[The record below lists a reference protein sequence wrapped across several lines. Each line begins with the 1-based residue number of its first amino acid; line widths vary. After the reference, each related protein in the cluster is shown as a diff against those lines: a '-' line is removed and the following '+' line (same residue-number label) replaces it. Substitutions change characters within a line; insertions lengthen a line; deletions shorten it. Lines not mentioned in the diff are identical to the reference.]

1 MMNEQCSLQWEEC
14 GEVKEISH
22 HNNFTVEYE
31 LLP

>member
-1 MMNEQCSLQWEEC
+1 MMNEQCPLQWEEC